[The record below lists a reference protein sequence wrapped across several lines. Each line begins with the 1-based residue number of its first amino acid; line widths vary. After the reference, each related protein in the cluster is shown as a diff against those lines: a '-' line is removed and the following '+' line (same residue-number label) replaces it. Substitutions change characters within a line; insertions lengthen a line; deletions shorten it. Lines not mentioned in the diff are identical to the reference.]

1 MFLKRR
7 IMKTLI
13 DLDKGA
19 HRSYMAV
26 YDFKFCKRNQMKL
39 FDICETLVTEE
50 KLAEWES
57 EPHYPHLRIR
67 ATELG
72 TGYFSRKRLNRKSF
86 WTGVAS
92 GVIVTVV
99 AGLILFKLTGVV

>member
-1 MFLKRR
+1 MKLLIALDKQSKGSYMSALEFKFLK
-7 IMKTLI
+7 
-13 DLDKGA
+13 
-19 HRSYMAV
+19 H
-26 YDFKFCKRNQMKL
+26 NQMKL
-39 FDICETLVTEE
+39 IDICETLVTED

-57 EPHYPHLRIR
+57 EPHYPELRIR

-92 GVIVTVV
+92 GVIVTVL
-99 AGLILFKLTGVV
+99 AGLVLFKLTGVV